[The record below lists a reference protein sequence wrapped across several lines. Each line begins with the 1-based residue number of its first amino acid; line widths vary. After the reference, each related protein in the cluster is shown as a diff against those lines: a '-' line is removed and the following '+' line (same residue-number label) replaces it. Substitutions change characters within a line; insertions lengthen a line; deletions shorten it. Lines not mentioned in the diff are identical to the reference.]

1 MNAFNPSTRKGE
13 PGRPLKSRLAWS
25 TEQVLG
31 QTGLH
36 RETPSQKEKFSNS
49 LWCESAR
56 GTHVEMEGRLAR
68 VFTPR
73 GSQS

>member
-31 QTGLH
+31 QTGPH
-36 RETPSQKEKFSNS
+36 RETLSQKKKKKKKKERKKERKEKGKGKEITNK
-49 LWCESAR
+49 
-56 GTHVEMEGRLAR
+56 
-68 VFTPR
+68 
-73 GSQS
+73 

>member
-31 QTGLH
+31 QTGPH
-36 RETPSQKEKFSNS
+36 RETLSQKKKKKKKERKKEKKR
-49 LWCESAR
+49 ER
-56 GTHVEMEGRLAR
+56 EKR
-68 VFTPR
+68 
-73 GSQS
+73 